1 MHPTAELRSIRSDRL
16 KGKRIV
22 LGVTGSIAAVECVKL
37 SRELI
42 RHGADVIAVMTPE
55 ATKIVGAYA
64 MEFATGNPVIT
75 ELTGAVEHVS
85 LCGDVSDRVDL
96 LLLSPCTANTLG
108 KVVLAIDDTP
118 VTTFATTAIGTGIPV
133 MIVPA
138 MHGTMYQHPVVR
150 ENIEKAKGMGL
161 EIVQPLLEESKA
173 KMAPVDEIVGRVIQ
187 RLSDR
192 ALDGKKVLIV
202 TGATQ
207 EPMDDMRIVTN
218 RATGRSGL
226 YLALEAHSHGAEV
239 LLLVGRGV
247 TGVPGY
253 IRSETFG
260 TTVDLV
266 GKIEGLRGEWGIPD
280 MAIFSAAI
288 SDYSP
293 VKREGKLPSGEER
306 IQVEMERTPKVVEAF
321 KREYPDAFL
330 VGYKAEALSNREE
343 LLRRAYRRLTEV
355 GMDLIVANDL
365 KDVGEERNIVLL
377 ITPGKD
383 AFEVDGRKEEI
394 ARFIMD
400 KSLEILIR

>member
-1 MHPTAELRSIRSDRL
+1 MHPTAELRSVKSDRL

-55 ATKIVGAYA
+55 ATRILGASA

-85 LCGDVSDRVDL
+85 LCGDVPDRADL

-138 MHGTMYQHPVVR
+138 MHGTMYQHPVVQ
-150 ENIEKAKGMGL
+150 ENLEKARGMGL

-173 KMAPVDEIVGRVIQ
+173 KMAPLDEIVGRVVQ

-192 ALDGKKVLIV
+192 ALYGKKVLIV

-207 EPMDDMRIVTN
+207 EPIDDMRVVTN
-218 RATGRSGL
+218 VATGRSGI

-239 LLLVGRGV
+239 LLLVGKGV
-247 TGVPGY
+247 TGVPGH
-253 IRSETFG
+253 IRSEIFG
-260 TTVDLV
+260 TTADLV
-266 GKIEGLRGEWGIPD
+266 KNIEGLREVWGVPD

-293 VKREGKLPSGEER
+293 VRKEGKLPSGEKGM
-306 IQVEMERTPKVVEAF
+306 VVKMERTPKVVEAF
-321 KREYPDAFL
+321 RREYPDAFL
-330 VGYKAEALSNREE
+330 VGYKAEALSDREE

-400 KSLEILIR
+400 KSLEMLRE